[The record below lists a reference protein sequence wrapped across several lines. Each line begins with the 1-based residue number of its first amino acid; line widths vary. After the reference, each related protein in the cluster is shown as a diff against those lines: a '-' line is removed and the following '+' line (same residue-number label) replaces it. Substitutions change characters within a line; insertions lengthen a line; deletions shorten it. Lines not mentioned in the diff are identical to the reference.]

1 MKNIKLSELKSGEKL
16 AIVVATI
23 LVIVLAMFVVFAILG
38 EKSNSGNEDN
48 VNTTLDIDGVSFDI
62 SELMPDDSKYMNYQ
76 VITNKNNDQADVLFD
91 VIGIDLNDTIS
102 YALQIDVSYNSA
114 HCISIVKPKEE
125 ATDNIY
131 DAYIKYVASK
141 QRFLSES
148 GDSSSTAEEAIK
160 IAKESLIYKYKDYY
174 ILTMCDNAQDV
185 MNKIVEKLSIAYSG
199 TV

>member
-23 LVIVLAMFVVFAILG
+23 LVIVLAMFAVFAILG
-38 EKSNSGNEDN
+38 EKNNNGNEDN

-114 HCISIVKPKEE
+114 HCISIVKPKEND
-125 ATDNIY
+125 ADNIY
-131 DAYIKYVASK
+131 NAYVQYVASK
-141 QRFLSES
+141 QRFLSEES
-148 GDSSSTAEEAIK
+148 GLSNDKAIK

-174 ILTMCDNAQDV
+174 ILTMCNDAQDV
-185 MNKIVEKLSIAYSG
+185 MNKIVEKLSVAYSG

>member
-131 DAYIKYVASK
+131 NAYIKYVASK

-160 IAKESLIYKYKDYY
+160 IAKESLIYKYKEYY
-174 ILTMCDNAQDV
+174 ILVMCNDAQDV
-185 MNKIVEKLSIAYSG
+185 MNKIVEKLSVAYSG